1 MQNPIYLGVEHDSIL
16 QTLNA
21 QQPNIDINTRKVV
34 YSHVSKERGHDRYT
48 IWESLQRSYVGITAL
63 SLTPH
68 QSVPMTV
75 WNVVILGRVS
85 ISYEEENDLYMGR
98 HADRHR

>member
-1 MQNPIYLGVEHDSIL
+1 
-16 QTLNA
+16 
-21 QQPNIDINTRKVV
+21 
-34 YSHVSKERGHDRYT
+34 
-48 IWESLQRSYVGITAL
+48 
-63 SLTPH
+63 
-68 QSVPMTV
+68 MTV